1 MFIISYHLFVYTGTA
16 MNPQEDFQ
24 IGLNRSQKFTLGI
37 VLLILV
43 DIIWV
48 ASSELT
54 KVRQNYMHNSSMR
67 LMCYFNFAVLVR
79 RRSLPKAPIYHLC
92 QNFYVLHIPAW
103 FPGVFSLERYVHLG
117 FIKFLCGKK

>member
-1 MFIISYHLFVYTGTA
+1 

-24 IGLNRSQKFTLGI
+24 IGLNRSQKFTLGL

-54 KVRQNYMHNSSMR
+54 KVKRHFMVLAQI
-67 LMCYFNFAVLVR
+67 FNLLILFAVFV
-79 RRSLPKAPIYHLC
+79 
-92 QNFYVLHIPAW
+92 
-103 FPGVFSLERYVHLG
+103 
-117 FIKFLCGKK
+117 